1 MLVAVIEWIIARSRF
16 RAVAEMNES
25 LRRLDYKYKAAL
37 AKAELRF
44 QELYGRRR
52 RGAQDAQ
59 EQLKTPEELEID
71 QLNRQLKE
79 VLERHLQRLEPSSSS
94 AGRARWRERLA
105 GIGAPMEA
113 RSIRR

>member
-1 MLVAVIEWIIARSRF
+1 MVARHRV

-52 RGAQDAQ
+52 RGVQ
-59 EQLKTPEELEID
+59 EGQELSKTPEEIEIE
-71 QLNRQLKE
+71 QLNRRLKE
-79 VLERHLQRLEPSSSS
+79 VLEHHLQRLDTASSS

-113 RSIRR
+113 RSFRR